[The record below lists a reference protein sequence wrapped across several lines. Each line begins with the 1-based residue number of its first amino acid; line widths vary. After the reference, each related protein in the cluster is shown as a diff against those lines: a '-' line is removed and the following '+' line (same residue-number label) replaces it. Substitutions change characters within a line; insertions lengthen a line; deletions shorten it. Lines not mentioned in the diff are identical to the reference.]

1 MQFKQ
6 IMHNLAAAMPGAT
19 EHGWECGK
27 EEDTE
32 AHLKRD
38 RNGETPVGN
47 NSLPSE
53 YFIYLFC

>member
-6 IMHNLAAAMPGAT
+6 IMHNLAAAATPGAM

-32 AHLKRD
+32 PQFKKDH
-38 RNGETPVGN
+38 NGETPPWETIAF
-47 NSLPSE
+47 L
-53 YFIYLFC
+53 